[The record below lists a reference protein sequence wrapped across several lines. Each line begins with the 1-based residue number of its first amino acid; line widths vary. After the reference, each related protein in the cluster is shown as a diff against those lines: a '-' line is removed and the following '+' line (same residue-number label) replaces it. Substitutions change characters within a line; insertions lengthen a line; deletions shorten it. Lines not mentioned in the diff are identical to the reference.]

1 MLLAQAK
8 GLSSSRVRWRYAA
21 RNAMLPQFTGFAMA
35 LGGVVGGALLTEIVF
50 SYPGIG
56 YLLFSALQKRDYP
69 VMQGV
74 FLLVTLTV
82 LLANLIADS
91 VYAWLDPRVREEK

>member
-1 MLLAQAK
+1 
-8 GLSSSRVRWRYAA
+8 
-21 RNAMLPQFTGFAMA
+21 
-35 LGGVVGGALLTEIVF
+35 
-50 SYPGIG
+50 
-56 YLLFSALQKRDYP
+56 
-69 VMQGV
+69 MQGV